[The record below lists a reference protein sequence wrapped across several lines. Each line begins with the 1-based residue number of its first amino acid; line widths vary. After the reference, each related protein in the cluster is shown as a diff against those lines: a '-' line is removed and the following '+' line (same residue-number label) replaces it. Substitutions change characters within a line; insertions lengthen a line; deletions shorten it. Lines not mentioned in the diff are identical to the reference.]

1 MKGQPYGSRQTVT
14 ALASGPRA
22 TAADRRRIT
31 QRTRDVF
38 KTGKAGEASSL
49 TAAHN
54 WAFRVTQKRQPD
66 QLQAAQNRR
75 YGAGWR
81 GRSSRSWHARPTG
94 RPARLAA
101 ARM

>member
-38 KTGKAGEASSL
+38 KTGKAGEASSV

-66 QLQAAQNRR
+66 HLQAAQNRR
-75 YGAGWR
+75 
-81 GRSSRSWHARPTG
+81 S
-94 RPARLAA
+94 ARLSGVNRRTNGVTACA
-101 ARM
+101 KG

>member
-38 KTGKAGEASSL
+38 KTGKAGEASSV

-66 QLQAAQNRR
+66 HLQAAQKSAICASQRGQSQDERR
-75 YGAGWR
+75 HGMRKGLM
-81 GRSSRSWHARPTG
+81 S
-94 RPARLAA
+94 
-101 ARM
+101 

>member
-38 KTGKAGEASSL
+38 KTGKAGEASSV

-66 QLQAAQNRR
+66 HLQAAQNRQGSVIVR
-75 YGAGWR
+75 AKDKVSVLSGA
-81 GRSSRSWHARPTG
+81 
-94 RPARLAA
+94 
-101 ARM
+101 